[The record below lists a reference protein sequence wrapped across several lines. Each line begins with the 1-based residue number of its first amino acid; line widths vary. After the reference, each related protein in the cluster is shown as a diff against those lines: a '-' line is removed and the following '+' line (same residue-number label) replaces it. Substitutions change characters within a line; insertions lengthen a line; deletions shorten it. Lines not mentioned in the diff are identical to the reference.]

1 MGELKM
7 TYTIENTHTAFI
19 LGTFEAESEQ
29 EALQQLAKEAGYKS
43 VDDIPNFNREELD
56 IYES

>member
-1 MGELKM
+1 M

-19 LGTFEAESEQ
+19 LGTYEAESEEQ
-29 EALQQLAKEAGYKS
+29 ALEMMAQEAGYNS
-43 VDDIPNFNREELD
+43 VNDIPNFNRDELN

>member
-1 MGELKM
+1 M

-19 LGTFEAESEQ
+19 LGTFETDTEEQ
-29 EALQQLAKEAGYKS
+29 ALEMMAKEAGYHS
-43 VDDIPNFNREELD
+43 TQDIPNYNPDELN